1 MTNCR
6 IASFFLFKE
15 AILGVLCMERS
26 VAFFSQKLTYVNK
39 NSVI

>member
-26 VAFFSQKLTYVNK
+26 VAFFQKLTYVNK
-39 NSVI
+39 NGVI

>member
-15 AILGVLCMERS
+15 AILAVLCREKS

-39 NSVI
+39 SGVI